1 MSAAYSSGVSA
12 AASLPGIRLAE
23 ELVLAAWW
31 IPLDRRRISLQ
42 IRAILVP
49 FVAEQR
55 RLESDAME
63 PVRSRARELLEGLEE
78 AVQPYPDLQDELAE
92 ARRQVEAGEPLP
104 RRGLGEES
112 VDGGDESVDV
122 ERLR

>member
-1 MSAAYSSGVSA
+1 M
-12 AASLPGIRLAE
+12 
-23 ELVLAAWW
+23 
-31 IPLDRRRISLQ
+31 DRRRITLQ

-55 RLESDAME
+55 RLDSDAMK
-63 PVRSRARELLEGLEE
+63 PVRSRARELLDALEE
-78 AVQPYPDLQDELAE
+78 AVQPYPDLQDELAQ

-104 RRGLGEES
+104 RRDLGEES
-112 VDGGDESVDV
+112 VDSGGQSVDV